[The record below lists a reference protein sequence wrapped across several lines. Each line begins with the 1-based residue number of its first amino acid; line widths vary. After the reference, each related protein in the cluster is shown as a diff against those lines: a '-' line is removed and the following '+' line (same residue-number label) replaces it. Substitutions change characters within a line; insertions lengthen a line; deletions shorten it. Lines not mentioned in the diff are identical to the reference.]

1 MTQIRRRSEI
11 SAREAGRRP
20 GRPEGSTSG
29 DNASERILDAAEEV
43 FAEVGYS
50 GATLRTVAA
59 RADVTQALISYYFG
73 NKYGLYEAVFIRRG
87 RAIADQRVK
96 LLDELKQRNDVTV
109 RDVVKAFLAPTIA
122 LRETRGGRLFLRLQA
137 RLHTEPAEISYKLRN
152 EAYDASTRAYVQM
165 MGRVCPQLSAK
176 DLHWRMVL
184 MIGAYMY
191 AFSDTHRLE
200 QIAPEHCNVND
211 TDEVFEQIAAFVS
224 AGISAPP
231 TSGEAAPRDG

>member
-1 MTQIRRRSEI
+1 MTRITRRSET
-11 SAREAGRRP
+11 SARAAGRRP
-20 GRPEGSTSG
+20 GRPEGSGAG
-29 DNASERILDAAEEV
+29 DNTSERILDAAEEV

-50 GATLRTVAA
+50 GATLRMVAA

-73 NKYGLYEAVFIRRG
+73 SKYGLYEAVFIRRG
-87 RAIADQRVK
+87 RLISDGRMK
-96 LLDELKQRNDVTV
+96 LLEELKQRADVSV
-109 RDVVKAFLAPTIA
+109 RDVVQAFLAPTIA
-122 LRETRGGRLFLRLQA
+122 LRDTPGGRLFLRLQA

-165 MGRVCPQLSAK
+165 LARVCPGLSAK
-176 DLHWRMVL
+176 DLNWRMAL

-200 QIAPEHCNVND
+200 QLAPEVCNAND
-211 TDEVFEQIAAFVS
+211 TDEIFEQITAFVT

-231 TSGEAAPRDG
+231 TAGACRAPS